1 MFAAR
6 IGRINTSAH
15 ASFLTRFL
23 NFCAIRADNPFMLLL
38 WTDNLSVG
46 IKGFDEDHR
55 RLIRMI
61 NELHMVIQDVDA
73 NGKIPV
79 EEIEIALHRLENY
92 FSYHC
97 LEEERLM
104 EQTGYP
110 ELREHRLEH
119 QKFFA
124 TVAEMSQRFL
134 GSSEPAHATE
144 VMQFMY
150 DWLTNHIFAIDMKYS
165 AHLRAKGFL

>member
-1 MFAAR
+1 M
-6 IGRINTSAH
+6 I
-15 ASFLTRFL
+15 L
-23 NFCAIRADNPFMLLL
+23 M

-46 IKGFDEDHR
+46 VKNLDDDHR
-55 RLIRMI
+55 RLIRLI
-61 NELHMVIQDVDA
+61 NELHGVIQDVDA

-104 EQTGYP
+104 EQTGFP
-110 ELREHRLEH
+110 ELREHRQQH

-124 TVAEMSQRFL
+124 TIAEMTQRFR
-134 GSSEPAHATE
+134 GSTSPVHATE
-144 VMQFMY
+144 IMQFTY
-150 DWLTNHIFAIDMKYS
+150 DWLTNHIFVTDRKYS
-165 AHLRAKGFL
+165 SHLHAKGIF

>member
-1 MFAAR
+1 M
-6 IGRINTSAH
+6 I
-15 ASFLTRFL
+15 L
-23 NFCAIRADNPFMLLL
+23 M

-46 IKGFDEDHR
+46 VKNLDDDHR
-55 RLIRMI
+55 RLIRLI
-61 NELHMVIQDVDA
+61 NELHGVIQDVDA

-104 EQTGYP
+104 EQTGFP
-110 ELREHRLEH
+110 ELREHRQQH

-124 TVAEMSQRFL
+124 TIALGTAGAAVAVPRSWGIR
-134 GSSEPAHATE
+134 
-144 VMQFMY
+144 
-150 DWLTNHIFAIDMKYS
+150 S
-165 AHLRAKGFL
+165 APSIAPLPGNDS